1 MKILYFAQLK
11 ETIGKDHDVLNFK
24 SEISIKDLI
33 EQLILK
39 GEKYRKSFEET
50 KNLRCAVNCE
60 YTTNYNKTLK
70 NKDEIAF
77 FPPVTGG

>member
-11 ETIGKDHDVLNFK
+11 ENIGKEQDIIDFD
-24 SEISIKDLI
+24 SEISVKDLI
-33 EQLILK
+33 QKLTLK
-39 GEKYRKSFEET
+39 GEKYKKSFEEI
-50 KNLRCAVNCE
+50 KNCE
-60 YTTNYNKTLK
+60 YITNYNVILK

>member
-11 ETIGKDHDVLNFK
+11 ESIGKDEDIIDFS
-24 SEISIKDLI
+24 SEISVNQLI
-33 EQLILK
+33 QELILK
-39 GEKYRKSFEET
+39 GEKYRKSFKEI
-50 KNLRCAVNCE
+50 KNMRCAVNCE
-60 YTTNYNKTLK
+60 YITNYDKLLK

>member
-11 ETIGKDHDVLNFK
+11 ENIGKEQDIIDFD
-24 SEISIKDLI
+24 SEISVKDLI
-33 EQLILK
+33 QKLTLK
-39 GEKYRKSFEET
+39 GEKYKKSFEEI

-60 YTTNYNKTLK
+60 NITNYKVILK